1 MSSVG
6 VILQPS
12 YVPWRGVFD
21 LIHRADVFV
30 FYDDVQYDKHGWRNR
45 NRIKTATGT
54 QWLTI
59 PVSSKGNVTDGLMLS
74 DARITW
80 NQDWARKHAMT
91 LRQSYAKA
99 PFYATYAPMID
110 AFYATRPERLV
121 DFTIE
126 TMLALAKALGITT
139 TRFVR
144 SSELGITGAKTERL
158 VRLLEKVSATHY
170 LSGPSAKDYID
181 DAVFAEAKIGL
192 EYIVYDYPEY
202 EQLHPPYDP
211 GVSIL
216 DLLFMKG
223 PESPEYIWGSR
234 TARAHSRTA

>member
-1 MSSVG
+1 MTVG

-45 NRIKTATGT
+45 NKIKTPTGT

-59 PVSSKGNVTDGLMLS
+59 PVSSKGNVETGLLLS
-74 DARITW
+74 DARVMW

-91 LRQSYAKA
+91 LRQCYGKA
-99 PFYATYAPMID
+99 PFYAEYAPMLD
-110 AFYATRPERLV
+110 AWYAKRPELLV

-126 TMLALAKALGITT
+126 TMLELAKVLGISN

-144 SSELGITGAKTERL
+144 SSELGITGERTDRL
-158 VRLLEKVSATHY
+158 VKILQKVSATHY
-170 LSGPSAKDYID
+170 LSGPSAKAYID

-211 GVSIL
+211 GVSVL

-223 PESPEYIWGSR
+223 PSAPEYIWGRS
-234 TARAHSRTA
+234 